1 MQPEQLKWWNDIA
14 RHLGGMFLPSEFK
27 ILLRQATLSFMPLD
41 SGFSAVAWKSS
52 TGSMRESFDP
62 VVTREAYS
70 AEEAAERIRSTIAE

>member
-1 MQPEQLKWWNDIA
+1 
-14 RHLGGMFLPSEFK
+14 
-27 ILLRQATLSFMPLD
+27 MPLD